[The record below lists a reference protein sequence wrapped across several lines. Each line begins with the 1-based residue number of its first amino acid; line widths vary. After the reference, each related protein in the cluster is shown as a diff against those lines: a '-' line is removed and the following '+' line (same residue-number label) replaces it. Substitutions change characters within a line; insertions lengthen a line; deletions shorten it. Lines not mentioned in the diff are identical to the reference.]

1 MSDAIDRYKAKGLR
15 PKKLFGQNFLTD
27 IHAIESIASLAM
39 AAPAVSV
46 LEIGP
51 GLGALTERLL
61 AKATRVCAIE
71 RDRDL
76 VAILNESLAGPL
88 SEKKI
93 DLIEADALSID
104 WVEVASA
111 MPGPITLAG
120 NLPYSITG
128 ALIEKATHA
137 AHSFV
142 RCVFMV
148 QKEVADRLAA
158 DPGSK
163 TYGAASVFV
172 QAQFS
177 VERAMIV
184 RAGCFHPRPDVDS
197 AVIVLTPLDPPR
209 AVETDAFREVVRRA
223 FSQRRKTLRNAWKG
237 IFDWP
242 ADALAENAKRSGIDL
257 DLRGET
263 LAVEAFAA
271 LAALAPGE

>member
-1 MSDAIDRYKAKGLR
+1 MSNAVEKYKARGLR

-27 IHAIESIASLAM
+27 AHAIDGIASLAT
-39 AAPAVSV
+39 ASPAVSV

-61 AKATRVCAIE
+61 GRAQRVCAIE

-76 VAILNESLAGPL
+76 VSILNESLADPL
-88 SEKKI
+88 QRGVFTLHEG
-93 DLIEADALSID
+93 DALSFD
-104 WVEVASA
+104 WPEVAST
-111 MPGPITLAG
+111 MPGPVVLAG

-137 AHSFV
+137 AHAFA

-158 DPGSK
+158 DPGST

-172 QAQFS
+172 QARFS

-197 AVIVLTPLDPPR
+197 AVIVMTPLEPPR
-209 AVETDAFREVVRRA
+209 AVEDDAFREVVRRA
-223 FSQRRKTLRNAWKG
+223 FAQRRKTLRNAWKG
-237 IFDWP
+237 IFGWP
-242 ADALAENAKRSGIDL
+242 SDVLAERASSAGIDL

-271 LAALAPGE
+271 LAALAPSR